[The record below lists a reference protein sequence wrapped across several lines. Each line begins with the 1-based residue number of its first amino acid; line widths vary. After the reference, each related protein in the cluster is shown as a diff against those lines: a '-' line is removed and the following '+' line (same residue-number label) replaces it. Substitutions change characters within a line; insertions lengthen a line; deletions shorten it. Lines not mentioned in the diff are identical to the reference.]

1 MTVLVWFVLHNIN
14 GYTATTR
21 ETLRMKPLNSAAI
34 FLKTSQTATRPNQK
48 TNPFLAVLIPNLLFW
63 FHFQLH
69 REPGRPRDVGCDAT
83 HTQAA
88 GGGVRGLGLRGGAG
102 SRQPAVLR
110 LVRLCQLLNV
120 AVELLR
126 HLGRGSRRAAPSH
139 RACVFLPSAW
149 GWVGTHLFALGPFPG
164 DLDLLESIHML
175 AALFKGFIP
184 RASLLQCIH

>member
-1 MTVLVWFVLHNIN
+1 
-14 GYTATTR
+14 
-21 ETLRMKPLNSAAI
+21 MKPLNSAAI

-126 HLGRGSRRAAPSH
+126 HLGGGVPEGCPFTQSLRFFTQCLG
-139 RACVFLPSAW
+139 
-149 GWVGTHLFALGPFPG
+149 VGGHSFVRTGTISG
-164 DLDLLESIHML
+164 
-175 AALFKGFIP
+175 
-184 RASLLQCIH
+184 